1 MKNLLLKKQAYL
13 ENFEEVGVVKK
24 IQEVVGQEA
33 EDVEEEI
40 MITEEMTLAIT
51 VKNQDILQE
60 IVENKLVIVLE
71 QMEGVL
77 SVMKEVTRR

>member
-24 IQEVVGQEA
+24 NQEVVGQEA

>member
-1 MKNLLLKKQAYL
+1 MKNLLLKKQVYL

-40 MITEEMTLAIT
+40 MITEEMILAIT

-60 IVENKLVIVLE
+60 IVENKPVIVLA
-71 QMEGVL
+71 QMEGVS

>member
-1 MKNLLLKKQAYL
+1 M
-13 ENFEEVGVVKK
+13 KK
-24 IQEVVGQEA
+24 IQEVEGREA

-40 MITEEMTLAIT
+40 MTTEEMTLVIT
-51 VKNQDILQE
+51 VKNRDISQE

-77 SVMKEVTRR
+77 SVMKEVTRK

>member
-1 MKNLLLKKQAYL
+1 LKKQVYL
-13 ENFEEVGVVKK
+13 ENSEEVGVVKK
-24 IQEVVGQEA
+24 IQEVEGREA

-40 MITEEMTLAIT
+40 MTTEEMTLVIT
-51 VKNQDILQE
+51 VKNRDISQE

-77 SVMKEVTRR
+77 SVMKEVTRK

>member
-1 MKNLLLKKQAYL
+1 MKNLLLKKQVYL

-40 MITEEMTLAIT
+40 MITEEMILAIT
-51 VKNQDILQE
+51 AKNQDILQE
-60 IVENKLVIVLE
+60 IAENKPVIVLE
-71 QMEGVL
+71 QMEGVS

>member
-1 MKNLLLKKQAYL
+1 MKNLLLKKQVYL

-24 IQEVVGQEA
+24 IQEVVGREA

-40 MITEEMTLAIT
+40 MITEEMTLVIT

-71 QMEGVL
+71 QMEGVS

>member
-1 MKNLLLKKQAYL
+1 MKNLLLKKQVYL
-13 ENFEEVGVVKK
+13 ENFEEVGVVIK

-40 MITEEMTLAIT
+40 MITEEMILAIT

-60 IVENKLVIVLE
+60 IVENKPVIVLA
-71 QMEGVL
+71 QMEGVS

>member
-1 MKNLLLKKQAYL
+1 MKNLLLKKQVYL
-13 ENFEEVGVVKK
+13 ENFEEVGVVIK

-40 MITEEMTLAIT
+40 MITEEMILAIT

-60 IVENKLVIVLE
+60 IVENKPVIVLE
-71 QMEGVL
+71 QMEGVS

>member
-1 MKNLLLKKQAYL
+1 MLKKQVYL
-13 ENFEEVGVVKK
+13 ENSEEVGVVKK
-24 IQEVVGQEA
+24 IQEVEGREA

-40 MITEEMTLAIT
+40 MTTEEMTLVIT
-51 VKNQDILQE
+51 VKNRDISQE

-77 SVMKEVTRR
+77 SVMKEVTRK

>member
-1 MKNLLLKKQAYL
+1 MKNLLLKKQVYL

-24 IQEVVGQEA
+24 IQEVVGLEA

-60 IVENKLVIVLE
+60 IVENKPVIVLE
-71 QMEGVL
+71 QMEGVS